1 MTDRDVCSPADV
13 QEIRLE
19 TSYWLSGRPGWLVVH
34 RVQSA
39 CAKLR
44 QVPQSVQSPAP
55 FSPPPR
61 PTPLLNRSFFF
72 SRYSV
77 SPLSSIV
84 YPFPPPLPFFPDRAY
99 IRVFLFLHAVAVASA
114 PSSLATQTSIN
125 FAGSGP
131 TVFQFRVSTMNA
143 SALDRQGSVRGML
156 LGK

>member
-1 MTDRDVCSPADV
+1 MLACGCTGNSSRDLVLAIRKARLVGRASRPVCLREVAPS
-13 QEIRLE
+13 
-19 TSYWLSGRPGWLVVH
+19 
-34 RVQSA
+34 SA
-39 CAKLR
+39 IGPIPRTIL
-44 QVPQSVQSPAP
+44 
-55 FSPPPR
+55 PPPR

>member
-1 MTDRDVCSPADV
+1 MTDRDVCSLADV

-55 FSPPPR
+55 FCL
-61 PTPLLNRSFFF
+61 PLPSHPSAQLIVLFLPIFRLPSFL
-72 SRYSV
+72 YHT
-77 SPLSSIV
+77 
-84 YPFPPPLPFFPDRAY
+84 PFPLFPFFPDRAY

-131 TVFQFRVSTMNA
+131 TVFQFRVSTVNA
-143 SALDRQGSVRGML
+143 GALR
-156 LGK
+156 